1 MKKKYIKISLKRM
14 FLSKN
19 KNRKKVI
26 LFDSSL
32 DTFNIGDHIIMS
44 YCNKIMNQIFAD
56 KEKKHI
62 TFHGTPLDEDTK
74 DLATYKY
81 KFICGTNVLSP
92 NVEWFCP
99 FHTTQNLEQYNDI
112 CLLGVGW
119 GKYSNQTSIESKE
132 FYRCILSKH
141 WLHSVRDRYT
151 EKKCLEMGFKN
162 VIFTACPT
170 MWKLTP
176 EFCKTIPHF
185 KEEQVVFALT
195 DYDKNEEMDRKMIQI
210 LRKNYRKLYF
220 WAQGTGDVQY
230 LSELGE
236 KTEDIVI
243 IDSLEQYTNLL
254 KNQKIDF
261 VGVRLHAGI
270 HALNNQRRTIIIA
283 IDNRAIEMEK
293 DTKLPIVLRDEIENK
308 LEKMI
313 NSSFETKIEI
323 PTDNINKWKAQYGV
337 SDGIS
342 RL

>member
-1 MKKKYIKISLKRM
+1 
-14 FLSKN
+14 
-19 KNRKKVI
+19 
-26 LFDSSL
+26 
-32 DTFNIGDHIIMS
+32 
-44 YCNKIMNQIFAD
+44 
-56 KEKKHI
+56 
-62 TFHGTPLDEDTK
+62 
-74 DLATYKY
+74 
-81 KFICGTNVLSP
+81 
-92 NVEWFCP
+92 
-99 FHTTQNLEQYNDI
+99 
-112 CLLGVGW
+112 
-119 GKYSNQTSIESKE
+119 
-132 FYRCILSKH
+132 
-141 WLHSVRDRYT
+141 
-151 EKKCLEMGFKN
+151 
-162 VIFTACPT
+162 
-170 MWKLTP
+170 
-176 EFCKTIPHF
+176 
-185 KEEQVVFALT
+185 
-195 DYDKNEEMDRKMIQI
+195 MIQI

-283 IDNRAIEMEK
+283 IDNRAIEMGK

>member
-1 MKKKYIKISLKRM
+1 
-14 FLSKN
+14 
-19 KNRKKVI
+19 
-26 LFDSSL
+26 
-32 DTFNIGDHIIMS
+32 
-44 YCNKIMNQIFAD
+44 
-56 KEKKHI
+56 
-62 TFHGTPLDEDTK
+62 
-74 DLATYKY
+74 
-81 KFICGTNVLSP
+81 
-92 NVEWFCP
+92 
-99 FHTTQNLEQYNDI
+99 
-112 CLLGVGW
+112 
-119 GKYSNQTSIESKE
+119 
-132 FYRCILSKH
+132 
-141 WLHSVRDRYT
+141 
-151 EKKCLEMGFKN
+151 MGFKN

-170 MWKLTP
+170 MWNLTP

-254 KNQKIDF
+254 KKQKIDF

-283 IDNRAIEMEK
+283 IDNRAIEMGK

-337 SDGIS
+337 SDGIP